1 MSTVKL
7 TQITLL
13 LPTGWYTAEVQS
25 FNYDDDE
32 VQLVFEEEPESIYS
46 FPVLLN
52 LVKGRLRLKQ

>member
-32 VQLVFEEEPESIYS
+32 V
-46 FPVLLN
+46 
-52 LVKGRLRLKQ
+52 